1 MKYLFTLLF
10 TGISLISYAQN
21 RGGQMYGMKDFSP
34 EQNAV
39 LQTKKMALTLDLNS
53 SQQKQVLELNKKR
66 AIERK
71 SKMEARKEMMSSDNK
86 PTSEERFN
94 MMNKM
99 LDYQLVYQNQM
110 KGILKSNQ
118 YSQWK
123 TMQKGEMSKMHKK
136 GKMMKG
142 HGNYNRSNC
151 NGNGK
156 ANRNGRDSG
165 NKNKNSNN

>member
-1 MKYLFTLLF
+1 MKYLFSLLF
-10 TGISLISYAQN
+10 TGITFVTVAQSN
-21 RGGQMYGMKDFSP
+21 MSEMRGMNDFTP
-34 EQNAV
+34 EQNAI
-39 LQTKKMALTLDLNS
+39 LQTKKTVLALDLNAT
-53 SQQKQVLELNKKR
+53 QQKQILEVNKKR
-66 AIERK
+66 TIARKQKMEERK
-71 SKMEARKEMMSSDNK
+71 AMMSGDK
-86 PTSEERFN
+86 RPTSEARFN

-99 LDYQLVYQNQM
+99 LDEQLLHQTQM
-110 KGILKSNQ
+110 KKILNKDQ
-118 YSQWK
+118 YADWRK
-123 TMQKGEMSKMHKK
+123 MQKREMSKMHKK